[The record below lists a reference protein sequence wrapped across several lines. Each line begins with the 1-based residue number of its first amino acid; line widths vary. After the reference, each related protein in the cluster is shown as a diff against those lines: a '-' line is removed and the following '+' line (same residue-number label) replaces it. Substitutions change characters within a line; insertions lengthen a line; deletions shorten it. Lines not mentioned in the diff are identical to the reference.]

1 MAAKIT
7 VNYRPLQ
14 VFTIKSDHGLSKA
27 GYDRIVKCATSILP
41 KGNILKE
48 NLYAA
53 KFMMK
58 PFSIG
63 YQKIDMYSNFYMLYY
78 LENIELTKC

>member
-1 MAAKIT
+1 MVAKIT
-7 VNYRPLQ
+7 VNYQRLQ
-14 VFTIKSDHGLSKA
+14 VFTIKSDHGLCKT
-27 GYDRIVKCATSILP
+27 GYDIIVECVRSILP

-53 KFMMK
+53 KSMMK
-58 PFSIG
+58 PFSIE